1 MLLNGGKFIF
11 YDFYFRMQVEMKISF
26 DNLKKLMCLVSL
38 YIGLYAYNESPILD
52 FCVLAL

>member
-1 MLLNGGKFIF
+1 MLLNGGIFIF